1 MSTTQQLLTFVDSI
15 YPNGE
20 ATATKI
26 LFMNQAQAELS
37 PYFGAVVED
46 ATVSTVANQ
55 DSYSLPTGLSDVSQI
70 MSLGVG
76 TKAIPDNRY
85 DYVKYDI
92 ITRDDYPQ
100 GSNVYFQTVSS
111 TGVKKIVLQPTP
123 NTSGFPIRI
132 RYRKALT
139 ELSATSLTAS
149 PDFDSRFHHLLA
161 YYACHM
167 LCSIGASPD
176 VVQANSFMQKWE
188 SGLQELWKLKLQEEV
203 SSPTFR
209 RDNPHWRSG
218 RRHAGN

>member
-1 MSTTQQLLTFVDSI
+1 MSTVQQLLEI
-15 YPNGE
+15 INAMYPNGE
-20 ATATKI
+20 SSTDKV
-26 LFMNQAQAELS
+26 LYMNMAQAELS
-37 PYFGAVVED
+37 PYFGIVVED
-46 ATVSTVANQ
+46 STLSTVADQ

-70 MSLGVG
+70 LSLGVG
-76 TKAIPDNRY
+76 IEATPDTRY
-85 DYVKYDI
+85 GYVKYDI

-149 PDFDSRFHHLLA
+149 PEFDSRFHYLLA

>member
-1 MSTTQQLLTFVDSI
+1 MSTTQQLLALVDAI

-37 PYFGAVVED
+37 PYFGTVVED
-46 ATVSTVANQ
+46 NTLSTVANQ

-76 TKAIPDNRY
+76 TKATPDNRY

-100 GSNVYFQTVSS
+100 GSCVYFQTVSS

-123 NTSGFPIRI
+123 STSGFPIRI

-139 ELSATSLTAS
+139 DLSATSLTSS
-149 PDFDSRFHHLLA
+149 PDFDSRFHYLLA
-161 YYACHM
+161 YYTAHM
-167 LCSIGASPD
+167 ICSIGASPD
-176 VVQANSFMQKWE
+176 VIQANAFMQKWE
-188 SGLQELWKLKLQEEV
+188 SGLNELWKLKMQEEV
-203 SSPTFR
+203 IAPTFR
-209 RDNPHWRSG
+209 KDNRHWRTG
-218 RRHAGN
+218 RTHAGN